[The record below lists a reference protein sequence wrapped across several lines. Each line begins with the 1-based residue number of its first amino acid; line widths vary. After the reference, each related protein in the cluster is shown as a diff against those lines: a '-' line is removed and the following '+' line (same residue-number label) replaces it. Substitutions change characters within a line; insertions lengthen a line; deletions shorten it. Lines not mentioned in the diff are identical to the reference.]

1 MGRYVFRR
9 LIGAIP
15 VFIGVIIVVFILT
28 TIVPGDPARIMA
40 GQAGKPET
48 IAKIRHEM
56 GLDDPIHVQMW
67 NFFKSAVTFDLGRS
81 YRNNMDVK
89 EAIFCRFPAT
99 VKLAVAGMVIAIVLG
114 MTFGIISAV
123 KQYSFLD
130 YLSMFVALLGISAP
144 SFWVGLLLLYLFAVT
159 LRWIPGT
166 GTGDGELIYLVLPA
180 ITLGIRPAALIARM
194 TRSSMLEVIRQ
205 DYVRTAWAKGLG
217 AKTVILKHALKNA
230 MIPVVT
236 IIGVETASLLSG
248 VVLIET
254 VFQWPG
260 VGRLFVEA
268 LTYRDFPII
277 RGEVLFLAGLFILAN
292 LIVDM
297 SYALFDPRIRYE

>member
-1 MGRYVFRR
+1 MGRYDFRR

-15 VFIGVIIVVFILT
+15 VCIGVIVVVFVLT

-56 GLDDPIHVQMW
+56 GLDDPVLVQMW
-67 NFFKSAVTFDLGRS
+67 NFFKSAITFNLGRS
-81 YRNNMDVK
+81 YRNNMNVD
-89 EAIFCRFPAT
+89 EAIWSRFPAT
-99 VKLAVAGMVIAIVLG
+99 VKLGLAGMIIAIVLG

-130 YLSMFVALLGISAP
+130 YASMFVALLGISAP

-180 ITLGIRPAALIARM
+180 LTLGIRPAALIARM

-205 DYVRTAWAKGLG
+205 DYIRTAWAKGLG
-217 AKTVILKHALKNA
+217 AKAVILKHALKNA

-248 VVLIET
+248 VVLIES

-292 LIVDM
+292 LLVDM
-297 SYALFDPRIRYE
+297 SYALFDPRIRYD

>member
-15 VFIGVIIVVFILT
+15 VFIGVIVVVFVLT

-56 GLDDPIHVQMW
+56 GLDDPVLVQMW
-67 NFFKSAVTFDLGRS
+67 NFFKSAITFNLGRS
-81 YRNNMDVK
+81 YRNNMNVD
-89 EAIFCRFPAT
+89 EAIWSRFPAT
-99 VKLAVAGMVIAIVLG
+99 VKLGLAGMIIAIVLG

-130 YLSMFVALLGISAP
+130 YASMFVALLGISAP

-180 ITLGIRPAALIARM
+180 LTLGIRPAALIARM

-205 DYVRTAWAKGLG
+205 DYIRTAWAKGLG
-217 AKTVILKHALKNA
+217 AKAVILKHALKNA

-248 VVLIET
+248 VVLIES

-292 LIVDM
+292 LLVDM
-297 SYALFDPRIRYE
+297 SYALFDPRIRYD